1 MSSKG
6 FADTATANAAAGLSG
21 RYGGKSPRIGMAI
34 DLAVA
39 GVNYPVPDAG
49 GSPDGP
55 DYAGPLHP

>member
-6 FADTATANAAAGLSG
+6 FADTATASAAAGLSG

-39 GVNYPVPDAG
+39 GVELPSLMQVG
-49 GSPDGP
+49 R
-55 DYAGPLHP
+55 